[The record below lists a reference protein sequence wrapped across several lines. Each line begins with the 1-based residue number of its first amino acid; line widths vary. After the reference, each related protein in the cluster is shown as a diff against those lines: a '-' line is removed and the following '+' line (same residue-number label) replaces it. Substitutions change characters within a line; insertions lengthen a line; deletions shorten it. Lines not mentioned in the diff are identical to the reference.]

1 MLVSY
6 VNGCVFHS
14 AEEQK
19 EGEEEKDRE
28 GEGEQTPAEPP
39 AEDGAAQTV
48 TVQATIEGVCV
59 WWGGGDGLCG
69 WVGVF
74 VLRSGAWELYMITYY
89 IIMYLYMY
97 IFVYMQNKTIMA
109 YVKYL

>member
-59 WWGGGDGLCG
+59 WWGGGGWSV
-69 WVGVF
+69 WVGGGVCF
-74 VLRSGAWELYMITYY
+74 KEWSLGTVHDNLLHNYVLVHVHIC
-89 IIMYLYMY
+89 
-97 IFVYMQNKTIMA
+97 VYA
-109 YVKYL
+109 E